1 MDFFTILDIQSVVTG
16 TILAIIGCMVKY
28 YANKIAEYRKDMDLK
43 EQRRIQNEQDRIDDI
58 KKSLNEI
65 NSRIDVIAGGGIL
78 LFRDRIL
85 QTCKHDIE
93 AKHTNFMTR
102 ENITA
107 MYDMYHKLGGNGLV
121 AKYYTEYMNIPVS
134 ESEEG

>member
-28 YANKIAEYRKDMDLK
+28 YANKIAKYRKDMDLK
-43 EQRRIQNEQDRIDDI
+43 EQRRIQDEQNRIDDI

-65 NSRIDVIAGGGIL
+65 NSRIDVIASGGIL

-85 QTCKHDIE
+85 QTCKHDIK
-93 AKHTNFMTR
+93 AKHTNFINKRANTR
-102 ENITA
+102 DFSHE
-107 MYDMYHKLGGNGLV
+107 MKLAV
-121 AKYYTEYMNIPVS
+121 
-134 ESEEG
+134 

>member
-1 MDFFTILDIQSVVTG
+1 MDFFTFLDIQGVVTG
-16 TILAIIGCMVKY
+16 TILAVIGYMVKY
-28 YANKIAEYRKDMDLK
+28 YADKIAEYRKDMELK
-43 EQRRIQNEQDRIDDI
+43 EQKRIQDEQNRIGDI
-58 KKSLNEI
+58 KKSLEKI
-65 NSRIDVIAGGGIL
+65 NGRVDIIANGGIL

-85 QTCKHDIE
+85 QTCKHDIK

-121 AKYYTEYMNIPVS
+121 TKYYNEYMSIPVS
-134 ESEEG
+134 DSVGE